1 MCQIFEGSHSSRQP
15 PATAAGAELELE
27 LDCAKCIHDRLH
39 TDTTFEMLTLSRRI
53 SCAAL
58 RAASPASSCPS
69 SYLVV
74 TKQHGN
80 NNNANP
86 TARPFTSKGGKPTAF
101 IRTPQDEKVARDL
114 FLSFAHSHIGEEPS
128 LNTADLRDLLLA
140 IGDSPSDSKLSELV
154 ERIDENGDGMVEY
167 DEFLQGCEA
176 ILGGGGDLG
185 GSKEAPVVDIDSLI
199 ATFRNLDKDGSG
211 DLTIDELA
219 GLISTTGGHLSEA
232 TAQEIQDQADS
243 NRDGVISLTEF
254 VDLCTDPNKIKYSW
268 RLRSG
273 FRVCL
278 VMGGPGSGKGT
289 ICEKLVKEAGITHY
303 SSGEMLREEIASG
316 SPLAKT
322 IESLMEQGQLVPST
336 TIIALLKKQLRR
348 MPGALVALDG
358 FPRNLEN
365 YHDFDAV
372 CGTPEFAIFVD
383 VSDEEMIRR
392 IMKRAET
399 SGRVDDNIDT
409 AKKRLKTFHEHTKPT
424 LSQLD
429 KSNVPI
435 YRLDG
440 ATSPD
445 EIWKE
450 LVEVCPP
457 IRSRIK

>member
-1 MCQIFEGSHSSRQP
+1 MTSKLRVAKRKEYP
-15 PATAAGAELELE
+15 PSTQYR
-27 LDCAKCIHDRLH
+27 CNRSLH
-39 TDTTFEMLTLSRRI
+39 QTNATTFEMITLSRRI
-53 SCAAL
+53 SCAAS
-58 RAASPASSCPS
+58 RAASASSCPH
-69 SYLVV
+69 LVV
-74 TKQHGN
+74 TKQHGYDSY
-80 NNNANP
+80 NNANQP
-86 TARPFTSKGGKPTAF
+86 SNSTRTRPFTSQGGKPTAF

-140 IGDSPSDSKLSELV
+140 IGDSPSDSKLAELV
-154 ERIDENGDGMVEY
+154 ERIDENGDGVVEY
-167 DEFLQGCEA
+167 DEFLRGCEA
-176 ILGGGGDLG
+176 TLGGGGDLG
-185 GSKEAPVVDIDSLI
+185 GGEDAPVVDIDSLV

-219 GLISTTGGHLSEA
+219 GLISTTGGSLSEA
-232 TAQEIQDQADS
+232 TAQEIMDQADS

-322 IESLMEQGQLVPST
+322 IESMMEQGQLVPST
-336 TIIALLKKQLRR
+336 TIIALLKKQLRK

-409 AKKRLKTFHEHTKPT
+409 ARKRLKTFHEQTTPT
-424 LSQLD
+424 LSQLN

-440 ATSPD
+440 GKSPD

-450 LVEVCPP
+450 LIEACPP
-457 IRSRIK
+457 IRSRMK